1 MGYLPRNKNP
11 NNIKNFIMITAL
23 RIQNLRSILDSNFIE
38 FKPIM
43 ILLGK
48 NSSGKST
55 FLRSFPL
62 FTQSVDKRLRGPISW
77 FDAAYVDFGDFKTA
91 KNKFTTD
98 EDGISFTYKF
108 RNVDIAPRLFLYRWG
123 VYNISK
129 EEFIDGQFGFTL
141 KEDAKGTYISDIN
154 IKTTNASYELHVNN
168 RNDNIKFVINGKEI
182 EIPEYLYFDFNTS
195 FGILPSIISKKTSTD
210 ESPTSNYKNI
220 ITDRIF
226 TILKK
231 HCDKRL
237 QNTQRLE
244 SILISESLNKNIFL
258 KKLKQGGGIK
268 SFQKNVKSWEVDTQ
282 EFTNIYNYFL
292 LLKINSIID
301 TLNNAIAIF
310 YHRCDYIAPMR
321 AEADRYYRIQGLQV
335 QSIDASGHNL
345 LEFIA
350 SLKPKEKESL
360 DSFVKSILNITVD
373 VTSESGMKS
382 LKIRASTGDFNITD
396 VGYGYSQIVPIII
409 KLWHTSYYA
418 MAKNYMGK
426 VRYRELGKNMLLIE
440 QPELHLHPAMQ
451 AKVADTFIK
460 TSLDL
465 KHENIDASLIIE
477 THSPTIVNRIGK
489 RIREGQIEPD
499 DVNVLLFEKD
509 ETQKISTIKQI
520 SFSKN
525 GQLKNW
531 PFGFFDPTD

>member
-1 MGYLPRNKNP
+1 
-11 NNIKNFIMITAL
+11 MITAL
-23 RIQNLRSILDSNFIE
+23 RIQNLRSISDSKFIE

-62 FTQSVDKRLRGPISW
+62 FTQSVDKKLRGPVSW
-77 FDAAYVDFGDFKTA
+77 FDTSYVDFGDFKTA

-98 EDGISFTYKF
+98 EEGISFTYKF
-108 RNVDIAPRLFLYRWG
+108 KNVDVTPRLLFYRWTI
-123 VYNISK
+123 YNIGRN
-129 EEFIDGQFGFTL
+129 EFKDGQFGFTL
-141 KEDAKGTYISDIN
+141 KEDAKGTYICNIN
-154 IKTTNASYELHVNN
+154 IKTVNASFELRINN
-168 RNDNIKFVINGKEI
+168 RNDNIKFIINGEDI
-182 EIPEYLYFDFNTS
+182 EVPDNLYFDFNTS
-195 FGILPSIISKKTSTD
+195 FGILPLIISRRTSND
-210 ESPTSNYKNI
+210 ETPTSNYKNT
-220 ITDRIF
+220 ITDKLF
-226 TILKK
+226 TLLKK

-244 SILISESLNKNIFL
+244 SILTSESLDKNTFL
-258 KKLKQGGGIK
+258 KKLKHGGGIK
-268 SFQKNVKSWEVDTQ
+268 SFQKNVRNWDVDTQ
-282 EFTNIYNYFL
+282 EFTYIYNYFL
-292 LLKINSIID
+292 LLKLNSIID
-301 TLNNAIAIF
+301 TLNNAIARF

-360 DSFVKSILNITVD
+360 DVFVKSILNITID

-382 LKIRASTGDFNITD
+382 LKIRTSTGDFNITD
-396 VGYGYSQIVPIII
+396 VGYGYTQVIPIII

-418 MAKNYMGK
+418 MAKNYTGK
-426 VRYRELGKNMLLIE
+426 IRYKELGKNILLIE

-451 AKVADTFIK
+451 AKVADTFIR
-460 TSLDL
+460 TMLDL
-465 KHENIDASLIIE
+465 KYENIDTSLIIE
-477 THSPTIVNRIGK
+477 THSPTIANRIGR

-499 DVNVLLFEKD
+499 DVNVLLFDKN